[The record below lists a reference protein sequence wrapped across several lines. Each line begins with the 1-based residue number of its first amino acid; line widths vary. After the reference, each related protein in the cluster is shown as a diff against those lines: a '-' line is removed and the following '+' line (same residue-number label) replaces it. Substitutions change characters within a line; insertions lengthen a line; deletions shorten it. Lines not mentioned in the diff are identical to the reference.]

1 MKSDYDK
8 CPKDEPCVLI
18 SNPVTIRC
26 SRKLVDRNGE
36 YKASFGGGTFFTGCP
51 YSIAINE
58 IRRLEE
64 GSDSSGVENKVK
76 EKLAI

>member
-36 YKASFGGGTFFTGCP
+36 YKAS
-51 YSIAINE
+51 
-58 IRRLEE
+58 
-64 GSDSSGVENKVK
+64 SGVENKVK